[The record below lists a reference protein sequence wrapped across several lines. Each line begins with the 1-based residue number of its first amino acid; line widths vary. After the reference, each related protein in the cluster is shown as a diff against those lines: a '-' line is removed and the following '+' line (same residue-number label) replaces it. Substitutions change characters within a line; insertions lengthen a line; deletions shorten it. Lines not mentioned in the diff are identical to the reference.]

1 MTDRPALPARPTR
14 PTGSPQ
20 PTPLFAA
27 KRVLALAWVVGVVI
41 LYIAVREL
49 ALHLGL

>member
-1 MTDRPALPARPTR
+1 MTDRPAR

-20 PTPLFAA
+20 PTPLRVAR
-27 KRVLALAWVVGVVI
+27 RVLALAWVAGVVI